1 MIFIDSNIPMYLVG
15 ANPRQRAQSQAML
28 EHAIA
33 DGDRLVTNAEVLQEI
48 LHRYT
53 AIRRLDAIQPA
64 FDALLGVVDEVFPVT
79 DVDVDRAKTI
89 LLGSAGVRSARDAVH
104 LATMERHRVSRIMT
118 FDTGF
123 DGYPGMIRV
132 SPGG

>member
-1 MIFIDSNIPMYLVG
+1 MYLVG
-15 ANPRQRAQSQAML
+15 ANARHRAESQHML
-28 EHAIA
+28 ETVIA
-33 DGDRLVTNAEVLQEI
+33 NGDRLVTNAEVLQEI

-89 LLGSAGVRSARDAVH
+89 LLGSAGERSARDAVH
-104 LATMERHRVSRIMT
+104 LATMERHRITRIMT
-118 FDTGF
+118 FDAGF
-123 DGYPGMIRV
+123 DGYPGVTRI
-132 SPGG
+132 SPTA